1 MWATQRLDTIPDYD
15 NEVAR
20 CVLEILALSE
30 RVIRRRQFEYRF
42 IIFPLF
48 MAGFAAVLPT
58 EKRRAAELMMTME
71 HESVGKNTRATR
83 ELLQA
88 VYEKQR
94 ETSMSMRRVPY
105 VDWIE
110 VMHERG
116 LQVVNF
122 GL

>member
-1 MWATQRLDTIPDYD
+1 MWATQQVDALPDYD

-30 RVIRRRQFEYRF
+30 RVIHRRQFEYRF
-42 IIFPLF
+42 IVFPLF
-48 MAGFAAVLPT
+48 MAGFAAVVPG
-58 EKRRAAELMMTME
+58 EKRRAEEIMITME
-71 HESVGKNTRATR
+71 HEGVGNNTRATR

-88 VYEKQR
+88 VYERQR
-94 ETSMSMRRVPY
+94 ETSMNMRRILN

-116 LQVVNF
+116 LQVVHF